1 MRVASQNH
9 EFVSFQAPRLLERVQ
24 AGWTWW
30 LDRKKKTGPSVLT
43 SQRQPWFTLT
53 SLFLLH
59 MVLTSV
65 KEILT
70 WKSCLSEN
78 FKRRS
83 WVTACTVRQPWSSGV
98 VHFWGTW
105 DPMCFRPARHMR
117 TFKSTNENWS
127 VELMRFGMAIGS
139 LHVSYTFIWYVC
151 GENTMR
157 EWV

>member
-1 MRVASQNH
+1 MNLFHSGLHVCWNGSRQV
-9 EFVSFQAPRLLERVQ
+9 ERG
-24 AGWTWW
+24 GWTAK
-30 LDRKKKTGPSVLT
+30 RKPVRMSWRHRGNHGL
-43 SQRQPWFTLT
+43 RLC
-53 SLFLLH
+53 LFLLH

-78 FKRRS
+78 FKRRC
-83 WVTACTVRQPWSSGV
+83 WVTACTVQQPWSGGV